1 MRPFRATQDSARLMS
16 LIFISV
22 QIRIDQLRPT
32 PLGWG
37 RSFFII
43 YCGIRM
49 LCCRHRGFSWLCSF
63 SDVKGNITRHYVPFS
78 ASLRP
83 SIPPA
88 VRPSPACVG
97 STCRPPP
104 IARRTFVLSPVH
116 AAEYSSRPPA
126 RGPPCPCRTGTATHS
141 VFLNIRACARMY
153 MRLIGRSTLF
163 ENLSTR
169 NSA

>member
-22 QIRIDQLRPT
+22 QIRTDQLRPT

-43 YCGIRM
+43 YCGIRI

-78 ASLRP
+78 AF
-83 SIPPA
+83 PA
-88 VRPSPACVG
+88 S
-97 STCRPPP
+97 
-104 IARRTFVLSPVH
+104 VH
-116 AAEYSSRPPA
+116 PSSRPTASSLRRFDLPPA
-126 RGPPCPCRTGTATHS
+126 AHCAANVRSVSRPCGGIFQPSTCPRASLPMPDGTATHP

-169 NSA
+169 NGA